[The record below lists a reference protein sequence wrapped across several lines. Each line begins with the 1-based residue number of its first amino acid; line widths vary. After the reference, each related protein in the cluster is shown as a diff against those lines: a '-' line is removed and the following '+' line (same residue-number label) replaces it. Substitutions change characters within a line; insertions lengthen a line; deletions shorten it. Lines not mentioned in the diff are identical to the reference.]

1 MAEFLPA
8 FEKMIRNEG
17 GYRLTDV
24 ALDHG
29 GRTYAGIAARF
40 HADWPGWEYVNAGN
54 FDDPALTALVRE
66 FYADEFWEPIQGEA
80 LIEQRVAEAVFDF
93 AVNAGVKTAVKLAQ
107 VVAGTT
113 PDGIVGGKTVLAVNA
128 MGEDDF
134 VLRYSLAKIA
144 RYAEI
149 CNKNRAQSKF
159 LLGWIN
165 RTLREAT
172 V

>member
-8 FEKMIRNEG
+8 YEKMIRSEG

-24 ALDHG
+24 RLDRG
-29 GRTYAGIAARF
+29 GRTYAGISSRF
-40 HADWPGWEYVNAGN
+40 HADWAGWEYVNAGD

-66 FYADEFWEPIQGEA
+66 FYADEFWEPIRGEE
-80 LIEQRVAEAVFDF
+80 LIEQRVAESIFDF
-93 AVNAGVKTAVKLAQ
+93 AVNAGVRTSVKLAQ

-113 PDGIVGGKTVLAVNA
+113 PDGIVGSKTVMAVNA
-128 MGEDDF
+128 LHEDDF
-134 VLRYSLAKIA
+134 VLKFSLAKIA

-149 CNKNRAQSKF
+149 CNKHPEQSKF